1 MLKTN
6 KPWSHIILPILVLIL
21 LLGACENNQA
31 ETPTPS
37 PDEVALNRVTDTVA
51 AVSTPYPAISEQTPI
66 PEVSN
71 PYPAATGSTRL
82 PFTEPAPT
90 PGSNVPSGT
99 ESVFVPFFHGSAA
112 NTPTPTSQATNIPA
126 PTPTPTIDF
135 TAVRQNL
142 LAQGNELGFVKI
154 GFHLSVGG
162 NINGLDTWMQRLD
175 AAGVPF
181 FLKSADNA
189 GPIFEAQELAKK
201 SGVPH
206 TLVYRRSGP
215 QYDVPNYDLSP
226 QEAARQHW
234 DAHIAVFPPE
244 LDPSMVW
251 LETINEVDKNRAEWL
266 GQFAL
271 ATAELALRDGYKWA
285 AFGWSSG
292 EPELETWQAPSMLE
306 FLRLAAANPAR
317 IAIALHE
324 YSFLTDDIADQYPY
338 KVGRFQQFFQ
348 LMDDLGI
355 PRPTV
360 LITEWGWAY
369 QDIPPV
375 PVAMEHIEWAS
386 RLYAPYPEIKGA
398 ATWHLGCCFADVAD
412 QTQRLIQPL
421 TEYALGNYFAI
432 PRPPAQAPIEPE
444 VYRP

>member
-6 KPWSHIILPILVLIL
+6 IYRSHIFLPILALIL
-21 LLGACENNQA
+21 LLGACNNNEI

-37 PDEVALNRVTDTVA
+37 PDEIALNSVTNTVP
-51 AVSTPYPAISEQTPI
+51 AVSTPYPGVVELTATPDNAAEPTAEAYPIETPI
-66 PEVSN
+66 APTT
-71 PYPAATGSTRL
+71 A
-82 PFTEPAPT
+82 APT
-90 PGSNVPSGT
+90 PSSNIPPGD
-99 ESVFVPFFHGSAA
+99 EHIFVPFFPGSAA
-112 NTPTPTSQATNIPA
+112 STITPTPQPTNTPL

-135 TAVRQNL
+135 SAVRQNL
-142 LAQGNELGFVKI
+142 LAQGNELGFIKI

-162 NINGLDTWMQRLD
+162 NIDGLDVWMRRLD
-175 AAGVPF
+175 EAGVPF

-189 GPIFEAQELAKK
+189 GPIYEAQELAKI

-206 TLVYRRSGP
+206 TLVYRRSGNE
-215 QYDVPNYDLSP
+215 YDVPDYTLSP
-226 QEAARQHW
+226 QEAAVKHW
-234 DAHIAVFPPE
+234 EAHTSIFPPE

-271 ATAELALRDGYKWA
+271 ATAEMALADGYKWA

-292 EPELETWQAPSMLE
+292 EPELETWQAPSMLQ
-306 FLRLAAANPAR
+306 FLRLAAANPDR
-317 IAIALHE
+317 LAIALHE
-324 YSFLTDDIADQYPY
+324 YSFLPDTITDQYPF

-369 QDIPPV
+369 QDMPPV
-375 PVAMEHIEWAS
+375 PVALEH
-386 RLYAPYPEIKGA
+386 
-398 ATWHLGCCFADVAD
+398 
-412 QTQRLIQPL
+412 
-421 TEYALGNYFAI
+421 
-432 PRPPAQAPIEPE
+432 
-444 VYRP
+444 